1 MGILINQMIVNT
13 TIHIQNNQNE
23 PVDLKWNTYI
33 NYSKEINDKDPKFK
47 TGYFVRISKYKNIF
61 AKIYLPNCPEEDFF
75 ITKFENTVPQTYVIS
90 HLKDEEIVGTFC
102 KKELQRS

>member
-1 MGILINQMIVNT
+1 MK
-13 TIHIQNNQNE
+13 

-47 TGYFVRISKYKNIF
+47 TGHFVRISKYKNIF
-61 AKIYLPNCPEEDFF
+61 AKSYLPNCPKEDFF
-75 ITKFENTVPQTYVIS
+75 LTKSENIAPQTYVIS
-90 HLKDEEIVGTFC
+90 HLKDKEIVGTFC